1 MSMFSGRIQ
10 LKTMDMINT
19 TATTFYAK
27 TDCMIDGKIS
37 QIPLSL
43 AVVNPIPTARE
54 RETMVMFRWEK
65 PQEAII
71 CTPEVRMEPNI
82 IMVHPPTTE
91 SGSEAKK
98 FPIGGA
104 VRPGSYIQLLS

>member
-54 RETMVMFRWEK
+54 RDRRRCETNYYYK
-65 PQEAII
+65 KNYGII
-71 CTPEVRMEPNI
+71 IT
-82 IMVHPPTTE
+82 
-91 SGSEAKK
+91 
-98 FPIGGA
+98 
-104 VRPGSYIQLLS
+104 

>member
-43 AVVNPIPTARE
+43 AVGIGFTTAS
-54 RETMVMFRWEK
+54 
-65 PQEAII
+65 
-71 CTPEVRMEPNI
+71 
-82 IMVHPPTTE
+82 E
-91 SGSEAKK
+91 SGIWDI
-98 FPIGGA
+98 FPSI
-104 VRPGSYIQLLS
+104 IQSVFA

>member
-1 MSMFSGRIQ
+1 MSMFSGGIQ

-54 RETMVMFRWEK
+54 RDRRQQSDVKQTT
-65 PQEAII
+65 II
-71 CTPEVRMEPNI
+71 RKI
-82 IMVHPPTTE
+82 TE
-91 SGSEAKK
+91 
-98 FPIGGA
+98 
-104 VRPGSYIQLLS
+104 

>member
-43 AVVNPIPTARE
+43 AVGIGFTTARE
-54 RETMVMFRWEK
+54 RDRRQQSDVKQTT
-65 PQEAII
+65 II
-71 CTPEVRMEPNI
+71 RKI
-82 IMVHPPTTE
+82 TE
-91 SGSEAKK
+91 
-98 FPIGGA
+98 
-104 VRPGSYIQLLS
+104 

>member
-19 TATTFYAK
+19 TATTFCAK

-43 AVVNPIPTARE
+43 AVVNPIRQQVKE
-54 RETMVMFRWEK
+54 
-65 PQEAII
+65 
-71 CTPEVRMEPNI
+71 
-82 IMVHPPTTE
+82 
-91 SGSEAKK
+91 
-98 FPIGGA
+98 IGGSS
-104 VRPGSYIQLLS
+104 RGETNYYYKKNYGIIIT

>member
-54 RETMVMFRWEK
+54 IDRRQQSDVKQTT
-65 PQEAII
+65 II
-71 CTPEVRMEPNI
+71 RKI
-82 IMVHPPTTE
+82 TE
-91 SGSEAKK
+91 
-98 FPIGGA
+98 
-104 VRPGSYIQLLS
+104 

>member
-19 TATTFYAK
+19 TATTFCAK

-43 AVVNPIPTARE
+43 TVVNPIPTASE
-54 RETMVMFRWEK
+54 RDRRQQSDVKQTT
-65 PQEAII
+65 II
-71 CTPEVRMEPNI
+71 RKI
-82 IMVHPPTTE
+82 TE
-91 SGSEAKK
+91 
-98 FPIGGA
+98 
-104 VRPGSYIQLLS
+104 